1 MISDLQNKEFSLS
14 LSGGGALGLAHLGV
28 LSVLEE
34 QNLTPNEIL
43 GTSMGGIIGALYAIG
58 LKESE
63 ITSIVEKFGAIQ
75 KWVKLSLTGNA
86 IVDTTK
92 IETIFKEVFKDMSFK
107 DTKIPL
113 KIIATKLDNSKRVV
127 FSKDNNIKLVD
138 ALLATMAIPGIFN
151 EKVINGEIY
160 VDGFLSENLP
170 LSDTNYNTILAV
182 DVLGKNSFNRELPDN
197 IFKTSNVFD
206 MFEKSLRTLIYNQ
219 TQKNIECL
227 NNKDIILIEPKTEGF
242 STYQFNKLK
251 KLRKKGLKAT
261 LKS

>member
-1 MISDLQNKEFSLS
+1 MLSDLHNKEFSLS
-14 LSGGGALGLAHLGV
+14 LSGGGALGLSHLGV

-34 QNLTPNEIL
+34 KNLLPSEIL
-43 GTSMGGIIGALYAIG
+43 GTSMGAIIGALYAIG

-63 ITSIVEKFGAIQ
+63 ITSIVDKFGAIK
-75 KWVKLSLTGNA
+75 KWVKLSLKGNA

-92 IETIFKEVFKDMSFK
+92 IETIFKEVFGDMSFK

-113 KIIATKLDNSKRVV
+113 KIITTKLDNSKRVV
-127 FSKDNNIKLVD
+127 FSKENNIKLVD

-151 EKVINGEIY
+151 EKVIDGDIY

-170 LSDTNYNTILAV
+170 LTDTKYNTILAV

-227 NNKDIILIEPKTEGF
+227 SDKEIILIEPKTEGF

-261 LKS
+261 LKV